1 MAELLS
7 YGFMQR
13 ALIAA
18 LLFGPIAPLVGIFL
32 VQRRMALLGDGMGH
46 IATTGIGLALLLG
59 TVPIPTA
66 MIVAAAGA
74 LLVELIRDRSRTAG
88 DLALALIF
96 YGGIAGG
103 VMLVSLAGNQATSVL
118 NSYLF
123 GSLSTV
129 TTSDLWALGVLAVT
143 LMVMTAVFGR
153 AMFVVTLDPDLA
165 AVQGIHVKAMGRL
178 LAVMAAVAV
187 VVGMQVVGL
196 LMVSAMMIVPV
207 AAAQQ
212 VTRSFIG
219 TLIGAVGI
227 GLVSALAGLVISF
240 QVDVPPGP
248 TIVLLDLAA
257 FALIALLAVPLRR
270 RAARRG
276 RARPAAAAPAG

>member
-1 MAELLS
+1 MLELFQ
-7 YGFMQR
+7 YDFMQR
-13 ALIAA
+13 ALLTAA
-18 LLFGPIAPLVGIFL
+18 LFGPIAPLVGIFL

-59 TVPIPTA
+59 TAPIPTA
-66 MIVAAAGA
+66 MVVAAAGA
-74 LLVELIRDRSRTAG
+74 LLVELIRERSRTAA

-129 TTSDLWALGVLAVT
+129 SADDIWSLAILVVVLLAI
-143 LMVMTAVFGR
+143 TAVFGR
-153 AMFVVTLDPDLA
+153 EMFVVAMDPDVA
-165 AVQGIHVKAMGRL
+165 AVQGIDVRL
-178 LAVMAAVAV
+178 TSRLIAVMAAITV

-212 VTRSFIG
+212 VTRSFRS
-219 TLIGAVGI
+219 TLGAAMLLGLLAAVSGL
-227 GLVSALAGLVISF
+227 LVSFS
-240 QVDVPPGP
+240 VDVPPGP
-248 TIVLLDLAA
+248 TIVLVALAC
-257 FALIALLAVPLRR
+257 FGVIAGVAVPMR
-270 RAARRG
+270 RAARS
-276 RARPAAAAPAG
+276 RAG

>member
-1 MAELLS
+1 MGELLS

-18 LLFGPIAPLVGIFL
+18 ILFGPVAPIVGIYL

-59 TVPIPTA
+59 TLPIPTA

-74 LLVELIRDRSRTAG
+74 LLVEFIRDRSRTAG

-123 GSLSTV
+123 GSLTTV
-129 TTSDLWALGVLAVT
+129 ATSDLWALGGLVVVLLLTV
-143 LMVMTAVFGR
+143 LVFGR
-153 AMFVVTLDPDLA
+153 EMFVVTMDPDIA
-165 AVQGIHVKAMGRL
+165 AVQGIRVQVMGRL
-178 LAVMAAVAV
+178 IAVMAAVAV

-212 VTRSFIG
+212 VTHSFG
-219 TLIGAVGI
+219 STLVAAVLIGLLAAVL
-227 GLVSALAGLVISF
+227 GLVVSF
-240 QVDVPPGP
+240 EVDVPPGP
-248 TIVLLDLAA
+248 TIVLLALAA
-257 FALIALLAVPLRR
+257 FAVVSAAAVPLRR
-270 RAARRG
+270 VTHRG
-276 RARPAAAAPAG
+276 

>member
-1 MAELLS
+1 MGGLLS
-7 YGFMQR
+7 YEFMQR

-18 LLFGPIAPLVGIFL
+18 ALFGPIAPVVGVFL

-59 TVPIPTA
+59 TAPIPTA

-74 LLVELIRDRSRTAG
+74 LLVEFIRERSRTAG

-103 VMLVSLAGNQATSVL
+103 VMLVSLAGNQATTVL

-129 TTSDLWALGVLAVT
+129 STTDLWALAALVVLLIAAV
-143 LMVMTAVFGR
+143 LVFGR
-153 AMFVVTLDPDLA
+153 ELFVVAVDPDVA
-165 AVQGIHVKAMGRL
+165 AVQGIDVRWMSRL
-178 LAVMAAVAV
+178 IAVMAAVTV

-196 LMVSAMMIVPV
+196 LMVSAMMIVPI

-212 VTRSFIG
+212 VTRSFRS
-219 TLIGAVGI
+219 TLGLGMVI
-227 GLVSALAGLVISF
+227 GLVAALAGLVLSF
-240 QVDVPPGP
+240 WVDVPPGP
-248 TIVLLDLAA
+248 TIVLLALAA
-257 FALIALLAVPLRR
+257 FALIAAAGVPLRR
-270 RAARRG
+270 RVSAR
-276 RARPAAAAPAG
+276 

>member
-1 MAELLS
+1 MGGLLD

-13 ALIAA
+13 ALLAA
-18 LLFGPIAPLVGIFL
+18 ALFGPVAPIVGIFL

-59 TVPIPTA
+59 TAPVPTA
-66 MIVAAAGA
+66 MIVAALGA
-74 LLVELIRDRSRTAG
+74 LLVEYIRERSRTAG

-123 GSLSTV
+123 GSLTTVST
-129 TTSDLWALGVLAVT
+129 TDLWSLAALVVLLLGAV
-143 LMVMTAVFGR
+143 AIFGR
-153 AMFVVTLDPDLA
+153 ELFVVSIDPDIA
-165 AVQGIHVKAMGRL
+165 SVQGIRVTAMSRL
-178 LAVMAAVAV
+178 LAVMAAVSV

-196 LMVSAMMIVPV
+196 LMVSAMMIVPI

-212 VTRSFIG
+212 VTRSFRA
-219 TLIGAVGI
+219 TLATGMGVGLGAAVV
-227 GLVSALAGLVISF
+227 GLVLSF
-240 QVDVPPGP
+240 YVDVPPGP
-248 TIVLLDLAA
+248 TIVLLALAT
-257 FALIALLAVPLRR
+257 FALVATAAVPLRR
-270 RAARRG
+270 ALRG
-276 RARPAAAAPAG
+276 R

>member
-1 MAELLS
+1 MGDLLE

-13 ALIAA
+13 AFLAA
-18 LLFGPIAPLVGIFL
+18 ALFGPVAPIIGVYL

-59 TVPIPTA
+59 TMPIPTA
-66 MIVAAAGA
+66 MVVAALGA
-74 LLVELIRDRSRTAG
+74 VLVEYIRERSRTAG

-129 TTSDLWALGVLAVT
+129 SDSDLRALVVLVVLLLGAV
-143 LMVMTAVFGR
+143 AVFGR
-153 AMFVVTLDPDLA
+153 ELFVVSLDPDLA
-165 AVQGIHVKAMGRL
+165 AVQGIRVRAMSL
-178 LAVMAAVAV
+178 LIAVMAAMTV

-196 LMVSAMMIVPV
+196 LMVSAMMIVPI

-212 VTRSFIG
+212 VTRSFRS
-219 TLIGAVGI
+219 TLVVGMVI
-227 GLVSALAGLVISF
+227 GLAAALVGLVMSF
-240 QVDVPPGP
+240 YIDVPPGP
-248 TIVLLDLAA
+248 TIVLLALAA
-257 FALIALLAVPLRR
+257 FCVVAAVAVPM
-270 RAARRG
+270 RRG
-276 RARPAAAAPAG
+276 IRRG

>member
-1 MAELLS
+1 MLDLLD

-13 ALIAA
+13 ALLAA
-18 LLFGPIAPLVGIFL
+18 AMFGPIAPVVGIFL

-59 TVPIPTA
+59 SAPIPTA
-66 MIVAAAGA
+66 MLVAAAGA
-74 LLVELIRDRSRTAG
+74 LLVEFIRERSRTAG

-129 TTSDLWALGVLAVT
+129 STTDLWSLAV
-143 LMVMTAVFGR
+143 LVVLLVAAVVVFGR
-153 AMFVVTLDPDLA
+153 ELFVVAMDPDVA
-165 AVQGIHVKAMGRL
+165 AVQGIDVRWMSRL
-178 LAVMAAVAV
+178 IAVMAAVTV

-212 VTRSFIG
+212 VTRSFRS
-219 TLIGAVGI
+219 TLGVAIVI
-227 GLVSALAGLVISF
+227 GLAAAVAGLVISF
-240 QVDVPPGP
+240 NVDVPPGP
-248 TIVLLDLAA
+248 TIVLLALATFGLVAGLAA
-257 FALIALLAVPLRR
+257 PLRR
-270 RAARRG
+270 RASRSA
-276 RARPAAAAPAG
+276 

>member
-1 MAELLS
+1 MELLE

-13 ALIAA
+13 ALLAA
-18 LLFGPIAPLVGIFL
+18 ALFGPIAPVVGVFL

-59 TVPIPTA
+59 TTPIPTA
-66 MIVAAAGA
+66 MVVAAAGA
-74 LLVELIRDRSRTAG
+74 LLVEFIRERSRTAG

-103 VMLVSLAGNQATSVL
+103 VLLVSLAGSQATSVL

-129 TTSDLWALGVLAVT
+129 SSTDLWSLAILVLLLGAAV
-143 LMVMTAVFGR
+143 AVFGR
-153 AMFVVTLDPDLA
+153 ELFVVAMDPDIA
-165 AVQGIHVKAMGRL
+165 AVQGISVLRMSRL
-178 LAVMAAVAV
+178 LAIMAAVTV

-196 LMVSAMMIVPV
+196 LMVSAMMIVPI

-212 VTRSFIG
+212 VTRSFRT
-219 TLIGAVGI
+219 TLAVGMGI
-227 GLVSALAGLVISF
+227 GLAAAIAGLVLSF
-240 QVDVPPGP
+240 YVDVPPGP
-248 TIVLLDLAA
+248 TIVLLA
-257 FALIALLAVPLRR
+257 LAVFAVVAVAAAPLR
-270 RAARRG
+270 RAARRT
-276 RARPAAAAPAG
+276 A

>member
-1 MAELLS
+1 MGGLLS
-7 YGFMQR
+7 YEFMQR

-18 LLFGPIAPLVGIFL
+18 ALFGPIAPVVGVFL

-59 TVPIPTA
+59 TAPIPTA
-66 MIVAAAGA
+66 MIVAAGGA
-74 LLVELIRDRSRTAG
+74 LLVEFIRERSRTAG

-103 VMLVSLAGNQATSVL
+103 VMLVSLAGNQATTVL

-129 TTSDLWALGVLAVT
+129 STTDLWALAALVVLLIAAV
-143 LMVMTAVFGR
+143 LVFGR
-153 AMFVVTLDPDLA
+153 ELFVVAVDPDVA
-165 AVQGIHVKAMGRL
+165 AVQGIDVRWMSRL
-178 LAVMAAVAV
+178 IAVMAAVTV

-196 LMVSAMMIVPV
+196 LMVSAMMIVPI

-212 VTRSFIG
+212 VTRSFRS
-219 TLIGAVGI
+219 TLGLGMVI
-227 GLVSALAGLVISF
+227 GLVAALAGLVLSF
-240 QVDVPPGP
+240 WVDVPPGP
-248 TIVLLDLAA
+248 TIVLLALAA
-257 FALIALLAVPLRR
+257 FALIAAAGVPLRR
-270 RAARRG
+270 RVSAR
-276 RARPAAAAPAG
+276 

>member
-1 MAELLS
+1 MADLLD
-7 YGFMQR
+7 YAFMQR
-13 ALIAA
+13 ALLAA
-18 LLFGPIAPLVGIFL
+18 ALFGPVGPIIGIFL

-59 TVPIPTA
+59 TTPIPTA
-66 MIVAAAGA
+66 MVVAALGA
-74 LLVELIRDRSRTAG
+74 FLVEFIRERSRTAG

-129 TTSDLWALGVLAVT
+129 SDSDLQALVVLVVLILVAV
-143 LMVMTAVFGR
+143 AVFGR
-153 AMFVVTLDPDLA
+153 EMFVVSLEPDLA
-165 AVQGIHVKAMGRL
+165 ALQGIRVRPMSQL
-178 LAVMAAVAV
+178 IAVMAAMTV

-196 LMVSAMMIVPV
+196 LMVSAMMIVPI

-212 VTRSFIG
+212 VTRSFRSTLAAGMGIG
-219 TLIGAVGI
+219 TAAALL
-227 GLVSALAGLVISF
+227 GLVTSF
-240 QVDVPPGP
+240 YIDVPPGP
-248 TIVLLDLAA
+248 AIVLLALAA
-257 FALIALLAVPLRR
+257 FCVVALVAVPLRR
-270 RAARRG
+270 GIRRG
-276 RARPAAAAPAG
+276 